1 MTAWLDVDLGLFA
14 ANLRAVRERIAPAE
28 HMLVVKDDA
37 YGHGLVRIVRAYL
50 AGWRPEQLAILPLAV
65 GAVALSGS
73 EDIAA
78 RAVLAAQAELKAH
91 PTSPDGEL
99 LREMSL
105 TMGAAASRL
114 RYLTTMRSRERVR

>member
-1 MTAWLDVDLGLFA
+1 MIPKDSPPASAVTPPPAAASVRYADWKGQIQMATDLDQ
-14 ANLRAVRERIAPAE
+14 
-28 HMLVVKDDA
+28 
-37 YGHGLVRIVRAYL
+37 LVRIVRAYL